1 LSANKFRE
9 VVIISKKVGR
19 PFSENPKD
27 IRLTIRLDKEHY
39 EILEEYS
46 NANKIS
52 KNEAVRNGIRKL
64 KKKD

>member
-1 LSANKFRE
+1 M
-9 VVIISKKVGR
+9 VTISRKVGR

-46 NANKIS
+46 NTNEIS
-52 KNEAVRNGIRKL
+52 KNEAVRKGIREL

>member
-1 LSANKFRE
+1 M
-9 VVIISKKVGR
+9 VIISRKVGR

-46 NANKIS
+46 NTNKIS
-52 KNEAVRNGIRKL
+52 KNEAVRKGIRKL

>member
-1 LSANKFRE
+1 M
-9 VVIISKKVGR
+9 SKKVGR

-52 KNEAVRNGIRKL
+52 KNEAVRNSIRKL